1 MSSPTTPPATTAP
14 DAIPPGAVSSTVRT
28 AALGRIDGAIERGCR
43 HITAGIAADGNPGAG
58 HCHYYR
64 LPWALALAGR
74 RSEAAAVMTWVE
86 RNVLLPNG
94 DLRPGARTGFET
106 RWSSYPL
113 AIFASGAW
121 NLERYDTANLLAE
134 RLRIYQDPET
144 GGAYAT
150 HPDHRSG
157 ELHPARQDI
166 FPTAQ
171 LGMTGLTTGHLDLAH
186 GAYRWFQTL
195 WDAQPALPTLLYSAT
210 NGPDLITDVAGDDH
224 LAFQV
229 VTDFT
234 RPRQA
239 FYNPGITAAFL
250 GRYGMATGRRDAI
263 ALAQSY
269 LDLTVAGTD
278 AQFDHTDS
286 VQVCKFAWGA
296 SVLLEA
302 TGETRYLE
310 HALRMTDWFVDAQNA
325 DGSWDNS
332 PFLMERAVDPASVRI
347 EMTAEFVQ
355 HLTTLANGIGGHR
368 HNESPSEGTT

>member
-1 MSSPTTPPATTAP
+1 MSSPTPTPASPEPLPEGAETATLKRID
-14 DAIPPGAVSSTVRT
+14 DAIDRACRFL
-28 AALGRIDGAIERGCR
+28 AERIGE
-43 HITAGIAADGNPGAG
+43 DGNPGAA

-64 LPWALALAGR
+64 LPWALSLAGR
-74 RSEAAAVMTWVE
+74 RSMAASVLSWVE
-86 RNVLLPNG
+86 RNTLLPNG
-94 DLRPGARTGFET
+94 DVRPEARTGFET
-106 RWSSYPL
+106 RWASYPI

-121 NLERYDTANLLAE
+121 NLERYDTANLLAA
-134 RLRIYQDPET
+134 RLAAYQDPET

-157 ELHPARQDI
+157 EQHPNRQDI

-186 GAYRWFQTL
+186 GAYRWFRSL
-195 WDAQPALPTLLYSAT
+195 WDAQPALPHLLYSAT
-210 NGPDLITDVAGDDH
+210 NGPDLISDVAADEK
-224 LAFQV
+224 LAFEV

-234 RPRQA
+234 KPRQA

-250 GRYGMATGRRDAI
+250 GRYAMATGNTDAI
-263 ALAQSY
+263 ELARSY

-286 VQVCKFAWGA
+286 VQVCKFAWGS

-302 TGETRYLE
+302 TGDRRYLGY
-310 HALRMTDWFVDAQNA
+310 ALRMGDWFVDIQNA

-332 PFLMERAVDPASVRI
+332 PFLMARTTDPASVRI
-347 EMTAEFVQ
+347 EITAEFVQ
-355 HLTTLANGIGGHR
+355 HLTTVANALGGHR
-368 HNESPSEGTT
+368 RNHTREKGTNQ